1 MATALKTTSASKR
14 ELLELCKKQEVN
26 FLRLQF
32 TDILGVNKNV
42 EVPESQFDKALE
54 GDIMFDGS
62 SIEGFVRIEESDMV
76 LKPDLDTFR
85 VLPYDDEGGRIARL
99 ICDIYNPDGS
109 SFAGCT
115 RQALQRQIAAAKALG
130 YEMMAGAEAEFFIFQ
145 LDASGEPTTDT
156 HDHGG
161 YFDQTPVDRAAEI
174 RRLIIRDLVSMGFE
188 VEAGHHEVAPGQHEI
203 DFRYTV
209 ALETADNL
217 ATFRF
222 IVRNVAYRHG
232 FLATFMPKP
241 IFGQNG
247 SGMHTHQSLFKGGKN
262 AFHDPAGKWELSA
275 TAIQYVA
282 GLLKHARG
290 FCAVTNPLVNSY
302 KRLVPGY
309 EAPTNVAWSQ
319 RNRSPLVRDP
329 HQRRPVALRPGNVG
343 RGLVPGHQ
351 PLVAVHERVGHGA
364 EAARV
369 LQQPRHV
376 LNRGRRELP
385 LPGGIVEGV
394 LPALEE
400 GLVRVHPGAVLAKD
414 RLGHEGGKE
423 PVAVGDVADDEPERR
438 QVVRGLEGDRV
449 AEIDFVLP
457 RCDFVVTRLDLEPHR
472 HQVPDDEAPDLLG
485 PVHRGLIEVAT
496 VIMGVG
502 GGLAARVELEDEELR
517 FGARHHLVAQR
528 LRRRDLPLQRLARAS
543 RERRPVGVVD
553 VADEPGDAP
562 PLVVVRQHPERV
574 EVGLQDHVRLLDPHE
589 PLDRRAV
596 EHDVALERLVELAL
610 GHFDVLVDAQ
620 DVGEL
625 EAQEVDFL
633 LLAELEQLALA
644 GAGGLEGGGHRGIE
658 AGEDGRG
665 R

>member
-1 MATALKTTSASKR
+1 MATALKTTGASKR

-42 EVPESQFDKALE
+42 EVPESQFEKALE

-76 LKPDLDTFR
+76 LKPDLETFR

-130 YEMMAGAEAEFFIFQ
+130 YQMMAGAEAEFFIFQ
-145 LDASGEPTTDT
+145 LDASGQPTTET

-161 YFDQTPVDRAAEI
+161 YFDQTPVDRAEEI

-203 DFRYTV
+203 DFRYTA

-241 IFGQNG
+241 ILGQNG

-319 RNRSPLVRDP
+319 RNRSPLVRIPD
-329 HQRRPVALRPGNVG
+329 RR
-343 RGLVPGHQ
+343 
-351 PLVAVHERVGHGA
+351 
-364 EAARV
+364 
-369 LQQPRHV
+369 
-376 LNRGRRELP
+376 
-385 LPGGIVEGV
+385 GIGT
-394 LPALEE
+394 
-400 GLVRVHPGAVLAKD
+400 
-414 RLGHEGGKE
+414 
-423 PVAVGDVADDEPERR
+423 
-438 QVVRGLEGDRV
+438 
-449 AEIDFVLP
+449 
-457 RCDFVVTRLDLEPHR
+457 RC
-472 HQVPDDEAPDLLG
+472 
-485 PVHRGLIEVAT
+485 
-496 VIMGVG
+496 
-502 GGLAARVELEDEELR
+502 ELR
-517 FGARHHLVAQR
+517 MPDPSAN
-528 LRRRDLPLQRLARAS
+528 PYLALAVQLAS
-543 RERRPVGVVD
+543 GLDGITQKLIPPDPVNKNIFTMSFRERRKYRIDELPRDLHEALDMLEKDD
-553 VADEPGDAP
+553 VIRD
-562 PLVVVRQHPERV
+562 
-574 EVGLQDHVRLLDPHE
+574 
-589 PLDRRAV
+589 
-596 EHDVALERLVELAL
+596 AL
-610 GHFDVLVDAQ
+610 GSHIYERFVEAKREEWQEYIGQVSEW
-620 DVGEL
+620 EL
-625 EAQEVDFL
+625 NRYLGQY
-633 LLAELEQLALA
+633 
-644 GAGGLEGGGHRGIE
+644 
-658 AGEDGRG
+658 
-665 R
+665 

>member
-1 MATALKTTSASKR
+1 
-14 ELLELCKKQEVN
+14 
-26 FLRLQF
+26 
-32 TDILGVNKNV
+32 
-42 EVPESQFDKALE
+42 
-54 GDIMFDGS
+54 
-62 SIEGFVRIEESDMV
+62 
-76 LKPDLDTFR
+76 

-145 LDASGEPTTDT
+145 LDASGDPTTET

-161 YFDQTPVDRAAEI
+161 YFDQTPVDRAEEI

-319 RNRSPLVRDP
+319 RNRSPLVRIPDRRGIGTRCELRMPDP
-329 HQRRPVALRPGNVG
+329 SANPYLAL
-343 RGLVPGHQ
+343 
-351 PLVAVHERVGHGA
+351 AV
-364 EAARV
+364 
-369 LQQPRHV
+369 Q
-376 LNRGRRELP
+376 
-385 LPGGIVEGV
+385 
-394 LPALEE
+394 
-400 GLVRVHPGAVLAKD
+400 
-414 RLGHEGGKE
+414 
-423 PVAVGDVADDEPERR
+423 
-438 QVVRGLEGDRV
+438 
-449 AEIDFVLP
+449 
-457 RCDFVVTRLDLEPHR
+457 
-472 HQVPDDEAPDLLG
+472 
-485 PVHRGLIEVAT
+485 
-496 VIMGVG
+496 
-502 GGLAARVELEDEELR
+502 LAAGLDGIKRKLIPPDPVNKNI
-517 FGARHHLVAQR
+517 F
-528 LRRRDLPLQRLARAS
+528 S
-543 RERRPVGVVD
+543 MSFRERRKYRIDELPRDLHEALDMLEKDD
-553 VADEPGDAP
+553 VIRDA
-562 PLVVVRQHPERV
+562 LGSHIYERFV
-574 EVGLQDHVRLLDPHE
+574 EAKREEWQEYIGQVSE
-589 PLDRRAV
+589 WELDRY
-596 EHDVALERLVELAL
+596 L
-610 GHFDVLVDAQ
+610 GQ
-620 DVGEL
+620 Y
-625 EAQEVDFL
+625 
-633 LLAELEQLALA
+633 
-644 GAGGLEGGGHRGIE
+644 
-658 AGEDGRG
+658 
-665 R
+665 